1 MVENVR
7 VWAAKW
13 ERDGTLK
20 KKPSKH
26 DSLLNHDEI
35 VAALTSKWGSTQVMP
50 ELLQSAD
57 F

>member
-1 MVENVR
+1 MGAGRHPEEE
-7 VWAAKW
+7 AIQA
-13 ERDGTLK
+13 
-20 KKPSKH
+20 